1 MTLRS
6 SWAEDTRLSGTKVS
20 SALRRVAG
28 DPASV
33 NDREWSYLLQA
44 QGADLDELCALADD
58 ARRTAVGDQ
67 LTFVA
72 NRNLDTT
79 AVVALDQDPSL
90 EDLVDEAWSLGATEI
105 CLQGPVPPSAPART
119 YLGVVE
125 RIRAVA
131 PQMHLHAYRVPE
143 VLDAAHRLGLTPREF
158 LTAAR
163 DAGVGTVPGTAAQ
176 VLDGEVRAAL
186 APEGRALPVT
196 EWVETIVTAHDVGLR
211 STATL
216 LYGHVEEPA
225 HQVAHL
231 RLLIDIQQ
239 RTGGFTELILMPML
253 PENAPPHLR
262 AQALRGPS
270 LRETRAVHAVA
281 RLMTVGTFDHLQ
293 AAWTKLDAE
302 ALDAVL
308 RGGADDVGGVLIDGV
323 LMPEVGPES
332 GRQLLPVDVADLA
345 AALGRSPRQRTTTYG
360 TVPTERHDL
369 LQRVFA

>member
-20 SALRRVAG
+20 SALGRVAD

-33 NDREWSYLLQA
+33 DDREWSYLLQA
-44 QGADLDELCALADD
+44 QGADLDELCALADV
-58 ARRTAVGDQ
+58 ARRGAVGDE

-105 CLQGPVPPSAPART
+105 CLQGPVPATAAADT
-119 YLGVVE
+119 YLTIVE

-158 LTAAR
+158 LAAAR

-231 RLLIDIQQ
+231 RLLVDIQQ
-239 RTGGFTELILMPML
+239 RTAGFTELILMPML

-281 RLMTVGTFDHLQ
+281 RLMTVGTFDHVQ
-293 AAWTKLDAE
+293 AAWTKLDTE
-302 ALDAVL
+302 ALNAVL
-308 RGGADDVGGVLIDGV
+308 RSGADDVGGVLIDGT
-323 LMPEVGPES
+323 LMPEAGPES

-345 AALGRSPRQRTTTYG
+345 AALERSPRQRTTLYD
-360 TVPTERHDL
+360 TVPSERHDL
-369 LQRVFA
+369 LRRVFA